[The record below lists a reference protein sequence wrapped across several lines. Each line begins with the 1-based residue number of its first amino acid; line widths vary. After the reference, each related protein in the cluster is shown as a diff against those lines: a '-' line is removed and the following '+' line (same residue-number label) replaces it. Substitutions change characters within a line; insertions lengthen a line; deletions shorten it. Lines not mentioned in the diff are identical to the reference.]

1 MSRKVRISQHT
12 YLLIPFIALKNVCK
26 PCESYLY
33 SGDRTREKRNPR
45 TKGKMTYNYENTI
58 FFYMD
63 MGVNEHGKLSNF
75 TLTHKGTPI

>member
-1 MSRKVRISQHT
+1 MKI
-12 YLLIPFIALKNVCK
+12 LF
-26 PCESYLY
+26 
-33 SGDRTREKRNPR
+33 
-45 TKGKMTYNYENTI
+45 

>member
-1 MSRKVRISQHT
+1 MSRKVRISQHI

-58 FFYMD
+58 FFLY
-63 MGVNEHGKLSNF
+63 GYGCK
-75 TLTHKGTPI
+75 